1 MASVALKNY
10 VHAVLCHEDRASA
23 ETARRAWLPDV
34 VHTALKEGCCV
45 LCALRMVAVSRPLL
59 YAVPR
64 SALSTAVTAVLR
76 DAGLD
81 PCSTTSAD
89 GSPLEDP
96 TCVACLGVLQGPAL
110 LRRPPPGATELSNLS
125 AAQCVVRWGTMT
137 PPSNVMPPAVPPVH
151 VANWLDAVAG
161 TVAHSGFDLSG
172 GIALSL
178 SGKA

>member
-10 VHAVLCHEDRASA
+10 VHSILCHEDRTSA

-34 VHTALKEGCCV
+34 VHTALTEGCCV

-64 SALSTAVTAVLR
+64 AALSTAVAAVLH
-76 DAGLD
+76 DAGLE
-81 PCSTTSAD
+81 PRPISSAD
-89 GSPLEDP
+89 GAPRDDQ

-110 LRRPPPGATELSNLS
+110 FKRPPPGATELSNLS
-125 AAQCVVRWGTMT
+125 AAQCVVRWGTMS
-137 PPSNVMPPAVPPVH
+137 PPSNVVPPAAPPVH
-151 VANWLDAVAG
+151 VANWLDAVTT

-172 GIALSL
+172 GIAVSL
-178 SGKA
+178 SGEA